1 MILAFY
7 RVDNSLKYERH
18 TFDDLYEQ
26 PNKILDMLKKLDDD
40 EWRLYHTSVYGY
52 GDVTPCPNMA
62 DFEDDYNDEILD
74 GGWWCVVIRDNNIT
88 NN

>member
-18 TFDDLYEQ
+18 TFDYIADE
-26 PNKILDMLKKLDDD
+26 PKKILEMLLKLDDEELSIYD
-40 EWRLYHTSVYGY
+40 MDDMD
-52 GDVTPCPNMA
+52 DVI
-62 DFEDDYNDEILD
+62 DFEVDYNDEILD
-74 GGWWCVVIRDNNIT
+74 GGWWCVAIMDNKNNT

>member
-18 TFDDLYEQ
+18 TFDYIAEE
-26 PNKILDMLKKLDDD
+26 PKKILEMLSKLDDEELRIYD
-40 EWRLYHTSVYGY
+40 MDDKY
-52 GDVTPCPNMA
+52 DVV
-62 DFEDDYNDEILD
+62 DFEVDYNDEILD
-74 GGWWCVVIRDNNIT
+74 GGWWCVAIMDNKNNT